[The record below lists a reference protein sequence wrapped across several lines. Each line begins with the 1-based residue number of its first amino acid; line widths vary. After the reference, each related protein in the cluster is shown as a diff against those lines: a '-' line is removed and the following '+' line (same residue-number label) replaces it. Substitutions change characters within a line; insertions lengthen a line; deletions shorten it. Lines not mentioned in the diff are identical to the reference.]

1 MFLAIGVLDS
11 IYTERLV
18 FNGCS
23 PILYDRLPLVD
34 CEQSLTFVKVAGVGR
49 ARGEAASRD
58 KRWRKPETEET

>member
-18 FNGCS
+18 VNGCS

-34 CEQSLTFVKVAGVGR
+34 CEQSLIFFKVAGVGR
-49 ARGEAASRD
+49 PSGEAASRD

>member
-18 FNGCS
+18 LNGCS

-34 CEQSLTFVKVAGVGR
+34 CEQSLIFFKVAGVGC
-49 ARGEAASRD
+49 ANGEAASRD